1 MKKEEMLNKTVYV
14 TQETLDALQEKR
26 EGEEQE
32 KFNFSKRVNSLIKL
46 GLMVEGLDTKEGQ
59 SKIDR
64 AIELVKLGIDTEKKL
79 TKNNM
84 SLAIVIDYLVRTYNK
99 SHADNPII
107 ITIKE

>member
-1 MKKEEMLNKTVYV
+1 MQKEGMLNKTIYV

-32 KFNFSKRVNSLIKL
+32 KFNFSKRVNDLVKL
-46 GLMVEGLDTKEGQ
+46 GLLVEGLDTKEGQ
-59 SKIDR
+59 SKPDR
-64 AIELVKLGIDTEKKL
+64 AIELVKLGVDAEKGL

-99 SHADNPII
+99 SHADNPIKL
-107 ITIKE
+107 IKE